1 MTLVKINSCTR
12 FIVSLMMSIDIISI
26 TILDIRVCIK
36 MNKNVITFGDTEI
49 EKQKFHHSKYPINIS
64 NVDFDR

>member
-1 MTLVKINSCTR
+1 
-12 FIVSLMMSIDIISI
+12 MMSIDIISI
-26 TILDIRVCIK
+26 TILGIRVCIK

>member
-1 MTLVKINSCTR
+1 MTLVKINSCKR

-36 MNKNVITFGDTEI
+36 MNKNVITFGGTEI
-49 EKQKFHHSKYPINIS
+49 EKQKFHYSKYPINIS

>member
-1 MTLVKINSCTR
+1 
-12 FIVSLMMSIDIISI
+12 MMSIDIISI

-36 MNKNVITFGDTEI
+36 MNKNVITFGGTEI
-49 EKQKFHHSKYPINIS
+49 EKQKFHYSKYPINIS